1 VAVLYL
7 ERTENLQKLIRMTGD
22 RAKIDAKANGTYVV
36 YKNDKGQLVKEY
48 ANGTF
53 ESMDGEDQE
62 NV

>member
-1 VAVLYL
+1 MFNL
-7 ERTENLQKLIRMTGD
+7 ERTESLQKLIRMTGD

-36 YKNDKGQLVKEY
+36 YKNDKGQLIKEH

-53 ESMDGEDQE
+53 ESLDVEDLD